1 MTSKPGGSQAGLAD
15 GGLVGVDV
23 LQGLIVSRLPLSP
36 NKHLM
41 FSMTQPA
48 ALKGRFII
56 LYNSALVKVSVF
68 VCVSRR
74 SGTPLHS
81 V

>member
-1 MTSKPGGSQAGLAD
+1 MLTRRGWPLAARY
-15 GGLVGVDV
+15 GFGV
-23 LQGLIVSRLPLSP
+23 LQMSISLFFLSP

-56 LYNSALVKVSVF
+56 LYNSAVVKVSVF

-74 SGTPLHS
+74 SGAPLAS